1 MAAYLL
7 DTHALIWFFEEN
19 PLLPRLADATI
30 RNTENQIYFSIA
42 SFWEIAVKLNI
53 GKLHLGTSI
62 KELSVFCFQNN
73 IEITPVSLQHIA
85 TYVHLPLLHRDPFD
99 RMLIAQALVHGFTII
114 TKDSYFE
121 PYQVPVLW
129 TTLL

>member
-1 MAAYLL
+1 M
-7 DTHALIWFFEEN
+7 
-19 PLLPRLADATI
+19 
-30 RNTENQIYFSIA
+30 
-42 SFWEIAVKLNI
+42 
-53 GKLHLGTSI
+53 GTSI

-85 TYVHLPLLHRDPFD
+85 TYVQLPLLHRDPFD